1 MEFPIIADAKRE
13 IAQLYGMLDKQDLTN
28 IDQKGLPM
36 TVCVTVDDLIFH
48 AGAKRLYHRS
58 QECYPVCSSLFGLT
72 TCDLA

>member
-36 TVCVTVDDLIFH
+36 TVCVTVSMVYLSMQV
-48 AGAKRLYHRS
+48 RS
-58 QECYPVCSSLFGLT
+58 VFIIDPKNVIRYALHF
-72 TCDLA
+72 LALQRAI